1 MINFRTLT
9 LFGISMLLFFSMNG
23 QSPVKRFP
31 NQQYGRQKAGKP
43 MVVKPSTKTVDI
55 QESKNFEESQPTI
68 LRANKTEQPIEKWS
82 LEECVQYATENNL
95 DLSESELT
103 QRMNRLTLEQSKA
116 SRWPSLNADIS
127 LGNSY
132 GRSIDPTTNQ
142 FINAGFLFNNA
153 SVNSQVLLF
162 GWFRKKLEIKQNYL
176 KQQASNELYAQLRDN
191 IALNVANGYL
201 RALLAKEQVRVSIE
215 QLNTNQ
221 AQLLQTQRFVR
232 AGKLPQL
239 NLEQMQAQVASDSA
253 NIISVQTEEQLALL
267 QLRALLNLDFTR
279 KFDIVKPKL
288 GNKDMIA
295 SEPLSPNEIYEKA
308 LQNQHRIRAQYM
320 NLLAAKKGI
329 EQAESMKYPSLFV
342 GGGLSTSYSSQ
353 FQEVTGR
360 TIVGQQEIGSVQVAG
375 LNYPIQTPVYD
386 FSRQTVPY
394 FRQVENNVRSNI
406 ALTLSVPIFNGHQV
420 KTNVERAKIG
430 LFNQRIIAQ
439 REQQNLQQEIYTAS
453 LQATAAQQKFKA
465 AQSAEQSAK
474 RALDF
479 AIKRY
484 NIGMLPTFEYTQ
496 TQNNFNQ
503 ASYNTLSAKYEF
515 LFKQKVLDFYIGNP
529 IKL

>member
-1 MINFRTLT
+1 M
-9 LFGISMLLFFSMNG
+9 LFLFFNMQG

-31 NQQYGRQKAGKP
+31 NQQYGRQKAGKSLGE
-43 MVVKPSTKTVDI
+43 KPSTKIGEI
-55 QESKNFEESQPTI
+55 QESEKIEESQTI
-68 LRANKTEQPIEKWS
+68 RETTNPAKQITKNWT
-82 LEECVQYATENNL
+82 LEECVQYAVENNL

-116 SRWPSLNADIS
+116 SRWPTLNGDIS

-153 SVNSQVLLF
+153 SLNSQVLLF
-162 GWFRKKLEIKQNYL
+162 GWFRKKLEIKQNDL

-201 RALLAKEQVRVSIE
+201 RTLLAKEQVKVSIE
-215 QLNTNQ
+215 QLKTNQ
-221 AQLLQTQRFVR
+221 AQLDQTQRFVR

-253 NIISVQTEEQLALL
+253 NIISLQMEEQLALL
-267 QLRALLNLDFTR
+267 QLMALLNLDFKQ
-279 KFDIVKPKL
+279 KFDIVKPNL
-288 GNKDMIA
+288 SDADM
-295 SEPLSPNEIYEKA
+295 SGTNQLTPGEIYEKA

-329 EQAESMKYPSLFV
+329 EQAQAMKYPSIFL
-342 GGGLSTSYSSQ
+342 GGGFSTSYSSQ
-353 FQEVTGR
+353 FQEVTGQ

-375 LNYPIQTPVYD
+375 LRYPIQTPVYD
-386 FSRQTVPY
+386 FSRRTVPY
-394 FRQVENNVRSNI
+394 FTQIDNNVRSNI

-420 KTNVERAKIG
+420 KTNIERAKIG
-430 LFNQRIIAQ
+430 LFSQRISAQ

-453 LQATAAQQKFKA
+453 LQATAALQKFKA